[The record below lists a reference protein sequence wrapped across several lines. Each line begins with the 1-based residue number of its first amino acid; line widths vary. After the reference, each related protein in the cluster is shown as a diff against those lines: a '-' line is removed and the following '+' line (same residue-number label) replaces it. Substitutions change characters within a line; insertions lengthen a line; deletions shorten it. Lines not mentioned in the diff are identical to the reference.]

1 VDAAIAMP
9 LKNDLIIAEILG
21 IGKVEGVVSPAIGM
35 RVKKSGRTTGLTFG
49 EIRLLN
55 AMVDVNYGEGRIL
68 RFDNQIV
75 TTNLSSPG
83 DSGSLVLN
91 LENYAVGLLFAGSD
105 SATIINPIA
114 TVLKELK
121 VKFQSGFQ
129 AVF

>member
-1 VDAAIAMP
+1 MDAAIAMP